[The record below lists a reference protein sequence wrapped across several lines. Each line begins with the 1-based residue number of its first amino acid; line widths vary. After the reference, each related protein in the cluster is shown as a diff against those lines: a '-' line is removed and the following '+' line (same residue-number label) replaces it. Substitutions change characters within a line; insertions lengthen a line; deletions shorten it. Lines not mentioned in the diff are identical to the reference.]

1 MSPVSGAGGAELL
14 TRLTAEIAARL
25 QELRA
30 AVEEHEQLVAAMDAL
45 GAQGAA
51 PAPHRSPVTRAKA
64 ASTVKQAAAAPRAAP
79 RTKAAVTAKAKAPV
93 RTKAPA
99 KAKVTPAKAKAPVK
113 AKAPAQAKAPV
124 KAKAPAQAKAHAAS
138 TKPESG
144 DHQAILAALEH
155 GSHTVPELAVVTAMS
170 GPSIREALK
179 GLSKAGRVKR
189 ATREGKAAYVL
200 AA

>member
-1 MSPVSGAGGAELL
+1 MSPVSGAGGADLL
-14 TRLTAEIAARL
+14 TRISAEIAVRL

-30 AVEEHEQLVAAMDAL
+30 AVEEHEQLIAAMDAL
-45 GAQGAA
+45 GARGAA
-51 PAPHRSPVTRAKA
+51 PAPPHRSPMTRAKA
-64 ASTVKQAAAAPRAAP
+64 ATTIKQAAAPKAAP
-79 RTKAAVTAKAKAPV
+79 RKKAAVTAKAKVPV
-93 RTKAPA
+93 RTKALA

-113 AKAPAQAKAPV
+113 AIAPVKTKAPAQAKA
-124 KAKAPAQAKAHAAS
+124 QAAS

-179 GLSKAGRVKR
+179 GLRKAGRVKR